1 MIFEGMRAATK
12 SLLYCSYCSINS
24 FPLILLSIIHACKLK
39 PIVTLDSFN
48 GIYEDDLKI
57 I

>member
-1 MIFEGMRAATK
+1 MKAAPK

-24 FPLILLSIIHACKLK
+24 VQLVLLRIIHACKLK
-39 PIVTLDSFN
+39 PIVVLDSFN
-48 GIYEDDLKI
+48 GIYGDNSKI